1 MVIHSLKTKDT
12 LEIGSNTVSKLRDVR
27 NWSDTSQNYGMLG
40 IGRIHLKT
48 KGCKELVIYSLKTKG
63 I

>member
-1 MVIHSLKTKDT
+1 MVIDSLKTKDT

-48 KGCKELVIYSLKTKG
+48 KGC
-63 I
+63 